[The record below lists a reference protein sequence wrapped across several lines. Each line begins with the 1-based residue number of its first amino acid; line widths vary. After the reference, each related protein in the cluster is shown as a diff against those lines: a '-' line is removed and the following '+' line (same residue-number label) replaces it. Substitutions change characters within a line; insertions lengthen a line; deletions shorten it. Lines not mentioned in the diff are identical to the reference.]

1 MTVSNAHRLLPLVAL
16 LVLATAF
23 GLSAGT
29 AVAHATDGRIVFQGC
44 GATTCQVYTVNPD
57 GTALRQVTHG
67 AAARFQPD
75 WSPNGRRIVFAQDSG
90 IGSTIWI
97 ARADGRHARQLTHPL
112 PGFFDQWPHFTPDGQ
127 RVLFTNFTPD
137 TDGGI
142 SSIRT
147 DGTHLRVITPNSGES
162 YNDAVLS
169 PDGRRLAF
177 MRWHVGNATMRI
189 YTRALGG
196 GRERP
201 VTPVRLLGWWPDWAP
216 DGHRILFSSNLFL
229 GRPNA
234 AIYTV
239 GPWGNAVRKLTYP
252 EFPNEDWSAGYAPTG
267 SRIVFVSDRG
277 RPDRFFSGQDIYTMS
292 SDGSRIHRIPLPS
305 SILYPDAPQ
314 WGSAPL
320 NRSSTT
326 GLPSPRQQHPS
337 GGSNTTL
344 CASWAAQ
351 FAVPQCHLGALLF
364 AGGTMPRQ
372 WWGLR

>member
-16 LVLATAF
+16 LALAAAF

-29 AVAHATDGRIVFQGC
+29 AVADTTDGRIVFQGC
-44 GATTCQVYTVNPD
+44 DATTCQIYTVNPD

-75 WSPNGRRIVFAQDSG
+75 WSPDGRRIVYAQDSG
-90 IGSTIWI
+90 SGATIWI
-97 ARADGRHARQLTHPL
+97 ARADGRNARQLTHPL
-112 PGFFDQWPHFTPDGQ
+112 PGFFDQWPHFTPDGR
-127 RVLFTNFTPD
+127 RVLFTNFTAD

-169 PDGRRLAF
+169 PNGRRLAF

-201 VTPVRLLGWWPDWAP
+201 LTPIRLLGWWPDWSP

-229 GRPNA
+229 FRPNA

-239 GPWGNAVRKLTYP
+239 GSWGGPVRKLTHP
-252 EFPNEDWSAGYAPTG
+252 AFPNEDWSAGYSPSG
-267 SRIVFVSDRG
+267 SRIVFASDRG
-277 RPDRFFSGQDIYTMS
+277 RPDRFFSGQDLYTM
-292 SDGSRIHRIPLPS
+292 GSTGSHIHKIPLPS

-314 WGSAPL
+314 WGTAQLKS
-320 NRSSTT
+320 RSTS
-326 GLPSPRQQHPS
+326 GPSSLRQRLAS
-337 GGSNTTL
+337 GGSITAL
-344 CASWAAQ
+344 CMSPAAQ
-351 FAVPQCHLGALLF
+351 LAIPQCQLKAFVGPLLS
-364 AGGTMPRQ
+364 
-372 WWGLR
+372 LRTSS